1 MASKKK
7 KEDRVPT
14 TLRMSQADA
23 RLVGKLQRLRHE
35 TSDHAVVYSA
45 FSKGLQDELLAEGI
59 RLYREGMTLEEAARA
74 VGIPFGKLFAESVA
88 ESVTLVDDPSFLEHT
103 ADLGRV
109 LGIPALTTAA
119 ERVLAENLQPA

>member
-1 MASKKK
+1 MAGK
-7 KEDRVPT
+7 KEERVPT

-45 FSKGLQDELLAEGI
+45 FSKGPQDELLDEGI
-59 RLYREGMTLEEAARA
+59 RMYREGMTLEEAARI
-74 VGIPFGKLFAESVA
+74 VGIPFGKLFGQSVV
-88 ESVTLVDDPSFLEHT
+88 ESVTLVEDPRFLEHT
-103 ADLGRV
+103 ADLGRA

-119 ERVLAENLQPA
+119 ERVLADNLQSA